1 VVVDLARY
9 DEVADFY
16 EAGWDDSCDDP
27 ATRSL
32 LELAGDVAGAPVLD
46 LACGH
51 GRVTRWLARC
61 GAEVTGADISARLIE
76 RALAAEHARPLGIR
90 YLHADAAAV
99 DWLPGAEFD
108 IVTCNFGLS
117 DIDDLDHA
125 LASAARLLRAGGQF
139 VFSILLPVSP
149 AVRTCPVPGRPRART
164 TPRAGGVRTESCP
177 RFAARL
183 VPATGPWPLT
193 STRCPARPVARCNR
207 GAFPAGRLDHCPA
220 RRRALAGLPRGPAP
234 QAVSPSTHGTSGR

>member
-32 LELAGDVAGAPVLD
+32 LELAGDVAGARVLD

-61 GAEVTGADISARLIE
+61 GAEVTGVDISARLIE

-139 VFSILLPVSP
+139 VFSILHPCFPGGENVSGAWP
-149 AVRTCPVPGRPRART
+149 AAGTYYTEGWWRADGELSSLRRQVGACHRTLATYLNTLRQHGLWLDAIAEPSPPAGWITARPD
-164 TPRAGGVRTESCP
+164 
-177 RFAARL
+177 AAR
-183 VPATGPWPLT
+183 
-193 STRCPARPVARCNR
+193 SPVFLAARCLKR
-207 GAFPAGRLDHCPA
+207 
-220 RRRALAGLPRGPAP
+220 
-234 QAVSPSTHGTSGR
+234 